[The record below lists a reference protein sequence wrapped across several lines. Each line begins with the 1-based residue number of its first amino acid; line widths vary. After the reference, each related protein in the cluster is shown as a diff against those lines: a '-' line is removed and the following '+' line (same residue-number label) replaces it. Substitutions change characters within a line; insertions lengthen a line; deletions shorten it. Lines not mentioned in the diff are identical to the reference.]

1 MNLRWALQA
10 LADTQGLDD
19 AGRRRL
25 LALGGVGQP
34 PSPLGRWLP
43 RGLAVVAA
51 ALVGLGVVM
60 WIAANWD
67 TLGRMGR
74 FALLMALVGAA
85 GLGAAL
91 RPGARPALGLLA
103 FLGIGAL
110 FAYFGQTYQ
119 TGADPWQ
126 LFALWAALGIPLC
139 LGARSDVLWAP
150 WSLVAMVGI
159 SLWTHAHLGHRWR
172 VEPDDL
178 TVHGLAWIAALCVVA
193 ALSAPVR
200 RVTGAGLW
208 GLRSATTLAVVMVT
222 ATALGGLFHREVAA
236 HYGLGLLVLAVAAA
250 LGAQRR
256 SFDVFVLSAVALGL
270 NTLLVCG
277 LARLLFKD
285 WHGEAIGSLFLLGMV
300 AAGLLAGTV
309 SGILKL
315 SRHYANDQA
324 NEQATEAGHA

>member
-10 LADTQGLDD
+10 LADTHGLDD
-19 AGRRRL
+19 PQRRRL
-25 LALGGVGQP
+25 LALGGAGQEP
-34 PSPLGRWLP
+34 AQLARWLP

-51 ALVGLGVVM
+51 ALTGLGVVM

-74 FALLMALVGAA
+74 FALLMALVGVT

-126 LFALWAALGIPLC
+126 LFALWAALGVPLC

-150 WSLVAMVGI
+150 WSLVVMVAI

-172 VEPDDL
+172 VEPGDL
-178 TVHGLAWIAALCVVA
+178 TVHGLAWIAALCTVA
-193 ALSAPVR
+193 ALSAPMR

-208 GLRSATTLAVVMVT
+208 GLRSAATLAVVMVT
-222 ATALGGLFHREVAA
+222 ATALGGLFHQDVAP
-236 HYGLGLLVLAVAAA
+236 HYALGLLVLGVAAVLA
-250 LGAQRR
+250 AQRH
-256 SFDVFVLSAVALGL
+256 SFDVFALSAVALGL

-277 LARLLFKD
+277 LARFLFRD
-285 WHGEAIGSLFLLGMV
+285 MRGEAIGSLFVLGMV
-300 AAGLLAGTV
+300 AAGLLAATV
-309 SGILKL
+309 SGVLKL
-315 SRHYANDQA
+315 SRRH
-324 NEQATEAGHA
+324 ATEHAQETGHA

>member
-1 MNLRWALQA
+1 MNLRWALHA
-10 LADTQGLDD
+10 LADTHAFDD
-19 AGRRRL
+19 AARRRL
-25 LALGGVGQP
+25 LSLGRVGEE
-34 PSPLGRWLP
+34 PSQLTRWLP

-60 WIAANWD
+60 WIAANWE

-74 FALLMALVGAA
+74 FALLMALVGAT

-159 SLWTHAHLGHRWR
+159 SLWALAHLGHRWR
-172 VEPDDL
+172 VEPGDV

-193 ALSAPVR
+193 ALSAPMR

-208 GLRSATTLAVVMVT
+208 GLRCAATLAVVMVT
-222 ATALGGLFHREVAA
+222 ATALGGLFHRDVAP
-236 HYGLGLLVLAVAAA
+236 HYALGLLVLAAGA
-250 LGAQRR
+250 LLTAQRR
-256 SFDVFVLSAVALGL
+256 SFDVFVLSATALGL

-285 WHGEAIGSLFLLGMV
+285 LDGDAIGALFLLGMV

-315 SRHYANDQA
+315 SRHH
-324 NEQATEAGHA
+324 EQEAGHA